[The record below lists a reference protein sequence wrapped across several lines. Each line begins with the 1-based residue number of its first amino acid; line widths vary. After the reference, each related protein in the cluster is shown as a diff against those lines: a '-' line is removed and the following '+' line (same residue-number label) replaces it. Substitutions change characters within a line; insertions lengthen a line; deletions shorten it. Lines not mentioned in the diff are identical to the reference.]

1 MSSILN
7 QYTFFNKK
15 FNFEGEELSELL
27 KKENERLVTLLEVH
41 EEIKKRLIFSMSNLI
56 EEVSNK
62 KAIVERKKGIM
73 SPYNSLAY
81 NMENEYQS

>member
-41 EEIKKRLIFSMSNLI
+41 EEIKKRLISKRNDNSSRIWNL
-56 EEVSNK
+56 
-62 KAIVERKKGIM
+62 
-73 SPYNSLAY
+73 
-81 NMENEYQS
+81 

>member
-27 KKENERLVTLLEVH
+27 KKENERLVCFCYNFDG
-41 EEIKKRLIFSMSNLI
+41 KRKRERERVIGSELILR
-56 EEVSNK
+56 V
-62 KAIVERKKGIM
+62 VDVVQT
-73 SPYNSLAY
+73 NSLLLFIQLSLKFV
-81 NMENEYQS
+81 ET

>member
-1 MSSILN
+1 
-7 QYTFFNKK
+7 
-15 FNFEGEELSELL
+15 LL